1 MANLHIDT
9 NYNPIQAFVPNTS
22 SEVIDGTSASAQ
34 TAAVLSTTG
43 YTLVRLSA
51 QTADCYY
58 KLGSNPTAVSGSDI
72 YLAKGSYE
80 YVIVP
85 PAEKI
90 AVIGGKLNITKAR

>member
-1 MANLHIDT
+1 MSQLFRDN
-9 NYNPIQAFVPNTS
+9 NYTPIQAFVPATS
-22 SEVIDGTSASAQ
+22 TEVVDGTSASAQ
-34 TAAVLSTTG
+34 TAAAIHANE
-43 YTLVRLSA
+43 YTIVRVSA

-58 KLGSNPTAVSGSDI
+58 KLGSNPTAVSGADI